1 MTARHREQ
9 VFESN
14 RKPARNILTK
24 NVAGQMGRGFGP
36 DADLYSPR
44 GERKYLNREERSR
57 FLRAAEELEAKRS
70 LFALVLAWTGA
81 RVSEILA
88 LTPASFQIDTGI
100 VTIVTLKRRKLAVR
114 EVPIP
119 PKLMARLDRCFG
131 LRRLQHGERSAQ
143 QRVWP
148 WHRVTVWRFIKHVM
162 MLSWV
167 AGRQACP
174 RGLRHAFGVGALQS
188 GVPLHLIQRW
198 MGHARLSTTA
208 IYMNVCGPDESD
220 FARRFWALPRVHGK
234 PPPRERSLRI
244 DSRNLNANGGSAR

>member
-14 RKPARNILTK
+14 QKPARNILTK
-24 NVAGQMGRGFGP
+24 NVARQGGGNFG
-36 DADLYSPR
+36 AENGPR
-44 GERKYLNREERSR
+44 GERKYLNRDERSR
-57 FLRAAEELEAKRS
+57 FLRAAEELEAERS

-131 LRRLQHGERSAQ
+131 LRGLQHGERSAQ
-143 QRVWP
+143 QRLWP

-208 IYMNVCGPDESD
+208 IYMNVCGPDESA
-220 FARRFWALPRVHGK
+220 FARRFWTQASTLK
-234 PPPRERSLRI
+234 LAA
-244 DSRNLNANGGSAR
+244 SRHPMRDRHASTQGD